1 MNSVFEIHKEVN
13 RFRFFLVSFHQV
25 ETLATHLA
33 YRITPLIW
41 PLTYKG
47 GVRFDGIRYLPI
59 FWAVIR

>member
-41 PLTYKG
+41 PLTYTTQMLKTNLH
-47 GVRFDGIRYLPI
+47 F
-59 FWAVIR
+59 A